1 MYAIAICD
9 DNEKICHHIE
19 DILID
24 YAGQKV
30 FLWIRR
36 FFMMGKAC
44 LNSSAA
50 NMLSIS
56 SIWI

>member
-24 YAGQKV
+24 YAGQEG
-30 FLWIRR
+30 LSL
-36 FFMMGKAC
+36 GKPA
-44 LNSSAA
+44 
-50 NMLSIS
+50 
-56 SIWI
+56 